1 MPLFEVEVTET
12 IASRRRYLVQADN
25 DLRAAEAAANGETV
39 TGKTLQTEGVVARHV
54 GKVDRYTGP
63 RFTIEQVVDD
73 PEYWHVV
80 DTLTGDI
87 VDMCGNETD
96 AQLEAK
102 VRNENPDDEED
113 VA

>member
-12 IASRRRYLVQADN
+12 IAYRRRYLVQADN

-39 TGKTLQTEGVVARHV
+39 TGKTLQTEGV
-54 GKVDRYTGP
+54 YTGP